1 MLWSTGQQ
9 RGAVQ
14 SGALGVRPAAGTAP
28 PRSACGMSWAWRGC
42 AGFLRV
48 IIPLHRTSSPLHPG
62 PQTNKLKKEVAP
74 KPAAV
79 PGAEKLKVKHDL
91 IQAAKAQAKKAKL
104 AAKEKKKAAGPAQQK
119 AAPAAKTHAGKGR

>member
-1 MLWSTGQQ
+1 M
-9 RGAVQ
+9 
-14 SGALGVRPAAGTAP
+14 GTA
-28 PRSACGMSWAWRGC
+28 CGCRVFC
-42 AGFLRV
+42 V
-48 IIPLHRTSSPLHPG
+48 IIPPLHRTSSRPPPA